1 MKPLTV
7 AYRKNN
13 KTEEVSAVLVEF
25 HQYNKTIDVYTRY
38 GEYFEISFDDIE
50 SIY

>member
-7 AYRKNN
+7 VYNKNN

-25 HQYNKTIDVYTRY
+25 HQYNKTIDVYTQY
-38 GEYFEISFDDIE
+38 NEYFEISFDDIE

>member
-13 KTEEVSAVLVEF
+13 ITEEVSAVSVEF
-25 HQYNKTIDVYTRY
+25 HQYNKTIDVYINY